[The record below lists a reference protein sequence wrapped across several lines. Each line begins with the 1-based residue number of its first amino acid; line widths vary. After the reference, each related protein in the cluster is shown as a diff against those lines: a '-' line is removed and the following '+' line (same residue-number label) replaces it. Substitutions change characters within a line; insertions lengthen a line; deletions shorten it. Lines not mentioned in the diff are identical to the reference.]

1 MHFFKLFTK
10 VVRPAALVLSLAVA
24 SAQNPDV
31 IARIASDD
39 NSAIT
44 VSTGS
49 TTLTATD
56 PRFEKAQE
64 LFVSGKTFFQQG
76 KKDQARKEFDQ
87 AIDLLLAATESAPDR
102 ARLEK
107 KLEDL
112 IDRIYRFDLEM
123 GAGELEQT
131 VFEKSPL
138 DEIREI
144 SLTVD
149 PKAKAI
155 PRLEP
160 KLSQSQLPLVLN
172 DAVQSFINYFT
183 SERGRRTLVYGF
195 KRAGRYKPMISKILA
210 EEGVPQELI
219 YLAQAESG
227 FSPRAVSYM
236 AAAGMW
242 QFITFRGQEYGLK
255 QSPWHDDRLDPEKAT
270 RAAAKHLRDL
280 FTQLGDWHLAL
291 AAYNCGP
298 MCVDAAVRRTG
309 YADYWQLRS
318 RNALPRETANYVPI
332 ILAMTI
338 IAKNPKIYGLDNL
351 EVDEP
356 LESESVPV
364 SANTGL
370 QLIADATETPLAT
383 IKEMN
388 PTFIHNVI
396 PGGLDVKVP
405 VGTAAEVS
413 TLLAKVPA
421 DKRMIWRLHRLQ
433 SGENFETVSRAYRS
447 SSSLISQ
454 ANAGLAADDVDQGQV
469 LVVPVIPQVPQVAA
483 RYYWARGKRVPA
495 VYYGA
500 RVAGRGASVPVR
512 AAVAGA
518 KKSPPAV
525 KSLVGQ
531 RKPAPNAPGIV
542 ALNHRRSR

>member
-1 MHFFKLFTK
+1 MNLFKLFSK
-10 VVRPAALVLSLAVA
+10 VVRPAVLLLSSAMAVA
-24 SAQNPDV
+24 QGTDL
-31 IARIASDD
+31 IARIAGDD

-49 TTLTATD
+49 STMSATD

-64 LFVSGKTFFQQG
+64 LFASGKALFQQG
-76 KKDQARKEFDQ
+76 KKDQARREFDQ
-87 AIDLLLAATESAPDR
+87 AIDLLLAATENAPDR

-144 SLTVD
+144 SLPVD
-149 PKAKAI
+149 PQLKANVTEQ
-155 PRLEP
+155 L

-172 DAVQSFINYFT
+172 DAVLSFINYFT

-255 QSPWHDDRLDPEKAT
+255 QSQWHDDRLDPEKAT
-270 RAAAKHLRDL
+270 RAAARHLKDL
-280 FTQLGDWHLAL
+280 YNQLGDWHLAL
-291 AAYNCGP
+291 AGYNCGP
-298 MCVDAAVRRTG
+298 MCVDSAVRRTG

-332 ILAMTI
+332 ILAMAI
-338 IAKNPKIYGLDNL
+338 IGKNPKIYGLDQL
-351 EVDEP
+351 EVDAP
-356 LESESVPV
+356 VESESVAID
-364 SANTGL
+364 ANTGL

-396 PGGLDVKVP
+396 PRGLEVKVP
-405 VGTAAEVS
+405 MGTGAEVN

-421 DKRMIWRLHRLQ
+421 DKRLSWRMHKMQ
-433 SGENFETVSRAYRS
+433 AGESLESISRAYRS

-454 ANAGLAADDVDQGQV
+454 ANEGLAADEATQGQV
-469 LVVPVIPQVPQVAA
+469 LVVPVTPEVPRVAA

-495 VYYGA
+495 AYYGGQA
-500 RVAGRGASVPVR
+500 ALAKSTLTKPKAPV
-512 AAVAGA
+512 
-518 KKSPPAV
+518 AV
-525 KSLVGQ
+525 KAPVGV
-531 RKPAPNAPGIV
+531 RKAPVSSPRMV
-542 ALNHRRSR
+542 ALNSNRRTR

>member
-10 VVRPAALVLSLAVA
+10 VVRPAALLLSLGVA
-24 SAQNPDV
+24 SAQSPDV
-31 IARIASDD
+31 ISRIAGDD
-39 NSAIT
+39 HPGIT

-64 LFVSGKTFFQQG
+64 LFASGKTLFQQG
-76 KKDQARKEFDQ
+76 KKDQARREFDQ

-102 ARLEK
+102 VRLEK

-138 DEIREI
+138 DDIREI
-144 SLTVD
+144 SLPVD
-149 PKAKAI
+149 PKLRAK
-155 PRLEP
+155 PSEEL

-172 DAVQSFINYFT
+172 DSVQSFINYFT

-195 KRAGRYKPMISKILA
+195 KRAGRYKPMISKILS

-242 QFITFRGQEYGLK
+242 QFISYRGQEYGLK
-255 QSPWHDDRLDPEKAT
+255 QSQWHDDRLDPEKAT
-270 RAAAKHLRDL
+270 RAAARHLKDL

-318 RNALPRETANYVPI
+318 RNALPRETSNYVPI
-332 ILAMTI
+332 ILAMAI
-338 IAKNPKIYGLDNL
+338 IAKNPTVYGLDNL
-351 EVDEP
+351 EVDQ
-356 LESESVPV
+356 PV
-364 SANTGL
+364 ETETVAIDANTGL

-388 PTFIHNVI
+388 PTFIHNVA
-396 PGGLDVKVP
+396 PRGLDVKVP
-405 VGTAAEVS
+405 AGMAAEVS
-413 TLLAKVPA
+413 ALIAKVPA
-421 DKRMIWRLHRLQ
+421 DKRTSWRLHKLQ
-433 SGENFETVSRAYRS
+433 SGENFETVSRLFRS

-454 ANAGLAADDVDQGQV
+454 ANEGLTSDDADRGQV
-469 LVVPVIPQVPQVAA
+469 LVVPVAPEVPRVQA

-495 VYYGA
+495 TYYGGKA
-500 RVAGRGASVPVR
+500 PVKAVAKAPAKAPVVAGHK
-512 AAVAGA
+512 AAPA
-518 KKSPPAV
+518 KPSM
-525 KSLVGQ
+525 
-531 RKPAPNAPGIV
+531 V
-542 ALNHRRSR
+542 ALNNRRAR

>member
-1 MHFFKLFTK
+1 MNLFKLFSK
-10 VVRPAALVLSLAVA
+10 VLRPVALLLSSGMALAQGTDLV
-24 SAQNPDV
+24 
-31 IARIASDD
+31 ARIAGDD
-39 NSAIT
+39 NPAIT

-49 TTLTATD
+49 STMGATD

-64 LFVSGKTFFQQG
+64 LFASGKTLFQQG
-76 KKDQARKEFDQ
+76 KKDQARREFDQ
-87 AIDLLLAATESAPDR
+87 AIDLLLAATENAPDR

-144 SLTVD
+144 SLPVD
-149 PKAKAI
+149 PQLKAKVTEQ
-155 PRLEP
+155 L

-172 DAVQSFINYFT
+172 DAVLSFINYFT

-255 QSPWHDDRLDPEKAT
+255 QSQWHDDRLDPEKAT
-270 RAAAKHLRDL
+270 RAAARHLKDL
-280 FTQLGDWHLAL
+280 YNQLGDWHLAL
-291 AAYNCGP
+291 AGYNCGP
-298 MCVDAAVRRTG
+298 MCVDSAVRRTG

-332 ILAMTI
+332 ILAMAI
-338 IAKNPKIYGLDNL
+338 IGKNPKIYGLDQL
-351 EVDEP
+351 EVDAPVET
-356 LESESVPV
+356 ESVAIE
-364 SANTGL
+364 ANTGL

-396 PGGLDVKVP
+396 PRGLEVKVP
-405 VGTAAEVS
+405 LGTGADVN

-421 DKRMIWRLHRLQ
+421 DKRLIWRMHKMQ
-433 SGENFETVSRAYRS
+433 AGENLESVSRTYRS

-454 ANAGLAADDVDQGQV
+454 ANEGLAADEATQGQM
-469 LVVPVIPQVPQVAA
+469 LVVPVTPEVPRVAA

-495 VYYGA
+495 AYY
-500 RVAGRGASVPVR
+500 RGQATLAKSTLTKPKAPV
-512 AAVAGA
+512 
-518 KKSPPAV
+518 AV
-525 KSLVGQ
+525 KAPVGV
-531 RKPAPNAPGIV
+531 RKAPVSSPRMV
-542 ALNHRRSR
+542 ALNSNRRAR

>member
-1 MHFFKLFTK
+1 MIFYKLFTK
-10 VVRPAALVLSLAVA
+10 VVRPAALLLAIGVA
-24 SAQNPDV
+24 GAQNPDV
-31 IARIASDD
+31 IARITSDD
-39 NSAIT
+39 NSGIT

-49 TTLTATD
+49 TSLTSTD

-64 LFVSGKTFFQQG
+64 LFASGKTLFQQG
-76 KKDQARKEFDQ
+76 KKDAARREFDQ

-138 DEIREI
+138 DDIREI
-144 SLTVD
+144 TLPVD
-149 PKAKAI
+149 PKLKT
-155 PRLEP
+155 PLREEL

-172 DAVQSFINYFT
+172 DSVQSFINYFT

-242 QFITFRGQEYGLK
+242 QFITFRGREYGLN
-255 QSPWHDDRLDPEKAT
+255 QSQWHDDRLDPEKAT
-270 RAAAKHLRDL
+270 RAAAKHLKDL

-298 MCVDAAVRRTG
+298 MCVDSAVRRTG
-309 YADYWQLRS
+309 YADYWQLRA

-338 IAKNPKIYGLDNL
+338 IAKNPKIYGLENL
-351 EVDEP
+351 EVDAP
-356 LESESVPV
+356 LESQGVAID
-364 SANTGL
+364 ANTGL

-388 PTFIHNVI
+388 PTFIHNVV
-396 PGGLDVKVP
+396 PRGLEVKVP
-405 VGTAAEVS
+405 VGTADEVTS
-413 TLLAKVPA
+413 ALAKVPA
-421 DKRMIWRLHRLQ
+421 EQRTTWRIHRLQ
-433 SGENFETVSRAYRS
+433 SGESFDSVSRVYRS

-454 ANAGLAADDVDQGQV
+454 ANAGLAADDAVSGQ
-469 LVVPVIPQVPQVAA
+469 LLVIPVTPEVPRAAA

-495 VYYGA
+495 SYYGRAAFAA
-500 RVAGRGASVPVR
+500 RAKVPVAKGKV
-512 AAVAGA
+512 AAVSQRKPVA
-518 KKSPPAV
+518 KPAA
-525 KSLVGQ
+525 KSLV
-531 RKPAPNAPGIV
+531 
-542 ALNHRRSR
+542 ALNRRAR

>member
-1 MHFFKLFTK
+1 MQFFKLFTK
-10 VVRPAALVLSLAVA
+10 VIRPAALVLSLAVA

-39 NSAIT
+39 NSAVT

-49 TTLTATD
+49 ATFTSTD

-64 LFVSGKTFFQQG
+64 LFASGKTFFQQG

-149 PKAKAI
+149 PKAK
-155 PRLEP
+155 PKPSDVP

-172 DAVQSFINYFT
+172 DSVQSFINYFT

-318 RNALPRETANYVPI
+318 RHALPRETANYVPI

-356 LESESVPV
+356 LESESVAV
-364 SANTGL
+364 DANTGL

-388 PTFIHNVI
+388 PSFIHNVI
-396 PGGLDVKVP
+396 PRGLDVKVP
-405 VGTAAEVS
+405 VGTSSEVS

-421 DKRMIWRLHRLQ
+421 DKRMIWRLHRWQ
-433 SGENFETVSRAYRS
+433 PGENFESVSRVYRS

-454 ANAGLAADDVDQGQV
+454 ANEGLAADDVDRGQV
-469 LVVPVIPQVPQVAA
+469 LVVPVIPEAPRVAA

-495 VYYGA
+495 GY
-500 RVAGRGASVPVR
+500 RGG
-512 AAVAGA
+512 AVAARTSSPAVKA
-518 KKSPPAV
+518 KKSPVAAKP
-525 KSLVGQ
+525 LIGQ
-531 RKPAPNAPGIV
+531 RKPTASAPGIV

>member
-1 MHFFKLFTK
+1 MIFYKLFTK
-10 VVRPAALVLSLAVA
+10 VVRPAALLLAIGVA

-31 IARIASDD
+31 IARITSDD
-39 NSAIT
+39 NSGIT

-49 TTLTATD
+49 TALTSTD

-64 LFVSGKTFFQQG
+64 LFTSGKTLFQQG
-76 KKDQARKEFDQ
+76 KKDAARREFDQ

-138 DEIREI
+138 DDIREI
-144 SLTVD
+144 TLPVD
-149 PKAKAI
+149 PKLRTPLAEE
-155 PRLEP
+155 L

-172 DAVQSFINYFT
+172 DSVQSFINYFT

-242 QFITFRGQEYGLK
+242 QFITFRGREYGLN
-255 QSPWHDDRLDPEKAT
+255 QSQWHDDRLDPEKAT

-298 MCVDAAVRRTG
+298 MCVDSAVRRTG
-309 YADYWQLRS
+309 YADYWQLRA

-338 IAKNPKIYGLDNL
+338 IAKNPKIYGLENL
-351 EVDEP
+351 EVDAP
-356 LESESVPV
+356 IESEGVAID
-364 SANTGL
+364 ANTGL

-388 PTFIHNVI
+388 PTFIHNVV
-396 PGGLDVKVP
+396 PRGLEVKVP
-405 VGTAAEVS
+405 VGAADEVTAA
-413 TLLAKVPA
+413 LAKVPA
-421 DKRMIWRLHRLQ
+421 EQRTTWRVHRLQ
-433 SGENFETVSRAYRS
+433 SGESFDSVSRVYRS

-454 ANAGLAADDVDQGQV
+454 ANAGLAADDAVSGQM
-469 LVVPVIPQVPQVAA
+469 LVIPVTPEVPRAAA

-495 VYYGA
+495 SYYG
-500 RVAGRGASVPVR
+500 R
-512 AAVAGA
+512 AAFAARAKASATKGKVTVA
-518 KKSPPAV
+518 S
-525 KSLVGQ
+525 Q
-531 RKPAPNAPGIV
+531 RKPVAKPAKPGLV
-542 ALNHRRSR
+542 ALNRRAR

>member
-1 MHFFKLFTK
+1 MHFNQLFTK
-10 VVRPAALVLSLAVA
+10 VARTAAMLLCFGVA
-24 SAQNPDV
+24 SAQNSDV
-31 IARIASDD
+31 IARIAGDD
-39 NSAIT
+39 HSAIT

-49 TTLTATD
+49 TSLTATD

-64 LFVSGKTFFQQG
+64 LFASGKTLFQQG
-76 KKDQARKEFDQ
+76 KKDQARREFDQ

-138 DEIREI
+138 DDIREI
-144 SLTVD
+144 ALPTE
-149 PKAKAI
+149 PKAKAK
-155 PRLEP
+155 PTEELA
-160 KLSQSQLPLVLN
+160 LGQSQLPLVLN

-242 QFITFRGQEYGLK
+242 QFITFRGREYGLN
-255 QSPWHDDRLDPEKAT
+255 QSQWHDDRLDPEKAT
-270 RAAAKHLRDL
+270 RAAAKHLKDL
-280 FTQLGDWHLAL
+280 YVQLGDWHLAL

-298 MCVDAAVRRTG
+298 MCVDSAVRRTG
-309 YADYWQLRS
+309 YADYWQLRA

-338 IAKNPKIYGLDNL
+338 IAKNPKTYGLEDL
-351 EVDEP
+351 EVDQP
-356 LESESVPV
+356 LEAEKVSVD
-364 SANTGL
+364 ANTGL

-396 PGGLDVKVP
+396 PRGLEVRVP
-405 VGTAAEVS
+405 VGKGEEVAS
-413 TLLAKVPA
+413 LLAKVPA
-421 DKRMIWRLHRLQ
+421 DKRSVWRLHRLQ
-433 SGENFETVSRAYRS
+433 AGESFETVSRTYRS

-454 ANAGLAADDVDQGQV
+454 ANEGLAADDATNGQV
-469 LVVPVIPQVPQVAA
+469 LVVPVSPEVPRAAA

-495 VYYGA
+495 SQYGG
-500 RVAGRGASVPVR
+500 RV
-512 AAVAGA
+512 
-518 KKSPPAV
+518 AV
-525 KSLVGQ
+525 KSAASRSKAKSTVGS
-531 RKPAPNAPGIV
+531 KTASHKAGTV
-542 ALNHRRSR
+542 ALSNRRSR

>member
-1 MHFFKLFTK
+1 MQFFKLFTK
-10 VVRPAALVLSLAVA
+10 VVRPAALVLSLAA
-24 SAQNPDV
+24 ARAQNPDV

-39 NSAIT
+39 NSTIT

-87 AIDLLLAATESAPDR
+87 AIDLLLAATERAPDR

-155 PRLEP
+155 ARLEP
-160 KLSQSQLPLVLN
+160 KLSQSQLPLVMN

-255 QSPWHDDRLDPEKAT
+255 QSQWHDDRLDPEKAT

-309 YADYWQLRS
+309 YADYWQLRA

-338 IAKNPKIYGLDNL
+338 IAKNPRIYGLDNL

-356 LESESVPV
+356 LESESVAV
-364 SANTGL
+364 SSNTGL

-388 PTFIHNVI
+388 PKFIHNVI

-405 VGTAAEVS
+405 VGTATEVS

-421 DKRMIWRLHRLQ
+421 DKRMIWRLHRLH
-433 SGENFETVSRAYRS
+433 SGENFETVSRVYRS

-454 ANAGLAADDVDQGQV
+454 ANDGLAADDVDQGQV

-495 VYYGA
+495 VYYGG
-500 RVAGRGASVPVR
+500 RVAGRGVPVKAA
-512 AAVAGA
+512 AAVARKG
-518 KKSPPAV
+518 PVAV
-525 KSLVGQ
+525 RSLVGQ
-531 RKPAPNAPGIV
+531 RKPAPNASGIV
-542 ALNHRRSR
+542 ALNQRRSR

>member
-1 MHFFKLFTK
+1 MNFFKRFTHAI
-10 VVRPAALVLSLAVA
+10 RPVAVLLSLGVA

-31 IARIASDD
+31 IARIAGDD
-39 NSAIT
+39 NSALT

-49 TTLTATD
+49 TTLTASD
-56 PRFEKAQE
+56 PRFEKAQQ
-64 LFVSGKTFFQQG
+64 LFDSGKTLFQQG
-76 KKDQARKEFDQ
+76 KKDQARREFDQ
-87 AIDLLLAATESAPDR
+87 AIDLLLAATENAPDR

-144 SLTVD
+144 SL
-149 PKAKAI
+149 PAEKAKVETKPASE
-155 PRLEP
+155 LT
-160 KLSQSQLPLVLN
+160 LSQSQLPLVLN
-172 DAVQSFINYFT
+172 EPVQSFINYFT

-195 KRAGRYKPMISKILA
+195 KRAGRYKPMVSKILA

-242 QFITFRGQEYGLK
+242 QFMTFRGREYGLN
-255 QSPWHDDRLDPEKAT
+255 QSQWHDDRLDPEKAT
-270 RAAAKHLRDL
+270 RAAAKHLKDL
-280 FTQLGDWHLAL
+280 FIQTGDWHLAL

-309 YADYWQLRS
+309 YADYWQLRA

-338 IAKNPKIYGLDNL
+338 IAKNPKTYGLDNL

-356 LESESVPV
+356 IDTEKVV
-364 SANTGL
+364 VDANTGL

-383 IKEMN
+383 IKELN
-388 PTFIHNVI
+388 PTFIHNVV
-396 PGGLDVKVP
+396 PRGLDVKVP
-405 VGTAAEVS
+405 VGHGAELNA
-413 TLLAKVPA
+413 LLAKVPA
-421 DKRMIWRLHRLQ
+421 DKRVVWRLHRLQ
-433 SGENFETVSRAYRS
+433 SGESFETVSRTFRTTSA
-447 SSSLISQ
+447 LLSQ
-454 ANAGLAADDVDQGQV
+454 ANEGLAADDATSGQV
-469 LVVPVIPQVPQVAA
+469 LVVPVAPEVPRPAA
-483 RYYWARGKRVPA
+483 RYYWARGKRVAAPYYGGRPA
-495 VYYGA
+495 V
-500 RVAGRGASVPVR
+500 RTVASRTNAH
-512 AAVAGA
+512 A
-518 KKSPPAV
+518 
-525 KSLVGQ
+525 
-531 RKPAPNAPGIV
+531 KPAAKAAPVAVRKAATKSSMV
-542 ALNHRRSR
+542 ALNNRRAR

>member
-1 MHFFKLFTK
+1 LNFNRLFTK
-10 VVRPAALVLSLAVA
+10 IVRPAALAISLGVA
-24 SAQNPDV
+24 AAQNPDV
-31 IARIASDD
+31 IARIAGDD
-39 NSAIT
+39 HPGIS

-49 TTLTATD
+49 TTLTASD
-56 PRFEKAQE
+56 PRFEKAQD
-64 LFVSGKTFFQQG
+64 LFTSGKALFQQG
-76 KKDQARKEFDQ
+76 KKDQARREFDQ

-138 DEIREI
+138 DDIREI
-144 SLTVD
+144 SLAGE
-149 PKAKAI
+149 PKTQ
-155 PRLEP
+155 PNPTEEL

-172 DAVQSFINYFT
+172 SSVQSFINYFT

-210 EEGVPQELI
+210 EEGVPQELL

-242 QFITFRGQEYGLK
+242 QFMAFRGREYGLN
-255 QSPWHDDRLDPEKAT
+255 QSQWHDDRLDPEKAT
-270 RAAAKHLRDL
+270 RAAAKHLKDL
-280 FTQLGDWHLAL
+280 YTQLGDWHLAL

-309 YADYWQLRS
+309 YADYWQLRA

-338 IAKNPKIYGLDNL
+338 IAKNPKFYGIDNL

-356 LESESVPV
+356 LETEKVEV
-364 SANTGL
+364 DANTGL

-388 PTFIHNVI
+388 PSFIHNVI
-396 PGGLDVKVP
+396 PRGIDVKVP
-405 VGTAAEVS
+405 AGKAAEVA

-421 DKRMIWRLHRLQ
+421 EKRTVWRLHRLQ
-433 SGENFETVSRAYRS
+433 SGENFETVSRVYRS
-447 SSSLISQ
+447 STSQISQ
-454 ANAGLAADDVDQGQV
+454 ANDGLVSDDASQGQV
-469 LVVPVIPQVPQVAA
+469 LVVPVTPEVPRVPA
-483 RYYWARGKRVPA
+483 RYYWARGKRVPVTKGGKSAKTA
-495 VYYGA
+495 VA
-500 RVAGRGASVPVR
+500 VKASKAPVR
-512 AAVAGA
+512 KAAAT
-518 KKSPPAV
+518 
-525 KSLVGQ
+525 
-531 RKPAPNAPGIV
+531 KPGMV
-542 ALNHRRSR
+542 ALTNRRAR

>member
-1 MHFFKLFTK
+1 M
-10 VVRPAALVLSLAVA
+10 AL
-24 SAQNPDV
+24 AQSTDL
-31 IARIASDD
+31 IARIASED
-39 NSAIT
+39 SPTIT

-49 TTLTATD
+49 SSMTAAD

-64 LFVSGKTFFQQG
+64 LFASGKALFQQG
-76 KKDQARKEFDQ
+76 KKDQARREFDQ

-144 SLTVD
+144 TLPLD
-149 PKAKAI
+149 PKLKAKVTEE
-155 PRLEP
+155 L

-172 DAVQSFINYFT
+172 DAVLSFINYFT

-255 QSPWHDDRLDPEKAT
+255 QSQFHDDRLDPEKAT
-270 RAAAKHLRDL
+270 RAAARHLKDL

-298 MCVDAAVRRTG
+298 MCVDSAVRRTG

-338 IAKNPKIYGLDNL
+338 IAKNPKIYGLDKL

-356 LESESVPV
+356 LETEAVPLD
-364 SANTGL
+364 ANTGL
-370 QLIADATETPLAT
+370 QLIADVTDTPLAT
-383 IKEMN
+383 LKEMN
-388 PTFIHNVI
+388 PAYIHNVI
-396 PGGLDVKVP
+396 PRGLDVKVP
-405 VGTAAEVS
+405 VGTAKDVS
-413 TLLAKVPA
+413 TLIAKVPA
-421 DKRMIWRLHRLQ
+421 DKRTLWRMHRMQ
-433 SGENFETVSRAYRS
+433 AGETLDSVSRTFRS
-447 SSSLISQ
+447 SQSLISQ
-454 ANAGLAADDVDQGQV
+454 ANDGLSPDDATPGQM
-469 LVVPVIPQVPQVAA
+469 LVVPTAPEVPRAVPA
-483 RYYWARGKRVPA
+483 RYYWARGKRA
-495 VYYGA
+495 T
-500 RVAGRGASVPVR
+500 
-512 AAVAGA
+512 
-518 KKSPPAV
+518 PPAYV
-525 KSLVGQ
+525 ARFAPAKGKVAAAKAPVAAK
-531 RKPAPNAPGIV
+531 RPAAPAPRMV
-542 ALNHRRSR
+542 AMTARRR

>member
-1 MHFFKLFTK
+1 LQFFKLFTK
-10 VVRPAALVLSLAVA
+10 VVRPAALLLSSGIAF
-24 SAQNPDV
+24 AQSPDV
-31 IARIASDD
+31 IARIAGDD
-39 NSAIT
+39 NASIT

-49 TTLTATD
+49 STLTSTD

-64 LFVSGKTFFQQG
+64 LFASGKTLFQQG
-76 KKDQARKEFDQ
+76 KKEQARREFDQ
-87 AIDLLLAATESAPDR
+87 AIDLLLAATEKAPDR

-144 SLTVD
+144 SLPVD
-149 PKAKAI
+149 P
-155 PRLEP
+155 RLKTKVTEDL

-172 DAVQSFINYFT
+172 DAVLSFINYFT
-183 SERGRRTLVYGF
+183 SERGRRTLIYGF

-255 QSPWHDDRLDPEKAT
+255 QSQWHDDRLDPEKAT
-270 RAAAKHLRDL
+270 RAAARHLKDL
-280 FTQLGDWHLAL
+280 YTQLGDWHLAL

-298 MCVDAAVRRTG
+298 MCVDSAVRRTG

-338 IAKNPKIYGLDNL
+338 IAKNPKIYGIDKL

-356 LESESVPV
+356 VETEAVAV
-364 SANTGL
+364 DANTGL

-383 IKEMN
+383 IKELN

-396 PGGLDVKVP
+396 PAGLEVKVP
-405 VGTAAEVS
+405 LGTATGVGGWLS
-413 TLLAKVPA
+413 KVPA
-421 DKRMIWRLHRLQ
+421 DKRLLWRLHKLQ
-433 SGENFETVSRAYRS
+433 AGETLESVSRTYRS
-447 SSSLISQ
+447 STSLIGQ
-454 ANAGLAADDVDQGQV
+454 ANAGLTADDATQGQV
-469 LVVPVIPQVPQVAA
+469 VVVPVVPEVPRVAA
-483 RYYWARGKRVPA
+483 RFYWARGKRVPA

-500 RVAGRGASVPVR
+500 RSGNAKPALAKGKGPVK
-512 AAVAGA
+512 AVA
-518 KKSPPAV
+518 PAV
-525 KSLVGQ
+525 GA
-531 RKPAPNAPGIV
+531 RKPAVTTRIV
-542 ALNHRRSR
+542 ALDTRRR

>member
-1 MHFFKLFTK
+1 MQFFKLFTK
-10 VVRPAALVLSLAVA
+10 VVQPAVLLLSSGMAF
-24 SAQNPDV
+24 AQSHDV
-31 IARIASDD
+31 IARIAGDD
-39 NSAIT
+39 NPSIT
-44 VSTGS
+44 VSAGS
-49 TTLTATD
+49 TTLTSTD

-64 LFVSGKTFFQQG
+64 LFASGKALFQQG
-76 KKDQARKEFDQ
+76 KKDQARREFDQ
-87 AIDLLLAATESAPDR
+87 AIDLLLAATEKAPDR
-102 ARLEK
+102 AQLEK

-131 VFEKSPL
+131 VFETSPL

-144 SLTVD
+144 SLPAD
-149 PKAKAI
+149 PQLKTKVTEA
-155 PRLEP
+155 L
-160 KLSQSQLPLVLN
+160 KLSQSHLPLVLN
-172 DAVQSFINYFT
+172 DSVLSFINYFT
-183 SERGRRTLVYGF
+183 SERGRRTLIYGF

-255 QSPWHDDRLDPEKAT
+255 QSQWHDDRLDPEKAT
-270 RAAAKHLRDL
+270 RAAARHLKDL
-280 FTQLGDWHLAL
+280 YTQLGDWHLAL

-298 MCVDAAVRRTG
+298 MCVDSAVRRTG
-309 YADYWQLRS
+309 YADYWKLRS

-338 IAKNPKIYGLDNL
+338 IAKNPKIYGIDKL

-356 LESESVPV
+356 VETEAVAV
-364 SANTGL
+364 DANTGL

-383 IKEMN
+383 IKELN

-396 PGGLDVKVP
+396 PAGLDVKVP
-405 VGTAAEVS
+405 AGTAAGVS
-413 TLLAKVPA
+413 GLLSKVPA
-421 DKRMIWRLHRLQ
+421 DKRLLWRMHKLQ
-433 SGENFETVSRAYRS
+433 AGETLDSVSRTYRS

-454 ANAGLAADDVDQGQV
+454 ANDGLTADDATQGQV
-469 LVVPVIPQVPQVAA
+469 VVVPVISAVPRTAA
-483 RYYWARGKRVPA
+483 RFYWARGKSVPS

-500 RVAGRGASVPVR
+500 RAAKPAAAGKGKAPA
-512 AAVAGA
+512 AAVA
-518 KKSPPAV
+518 
-525 KSLVGQ
+525 
-531 RKPAPNAPGIV
+531 RKPVATTRIV
-542 ALNHRRSR
+542 ALNSRRR

>member
-1 MHFFKLFTK
+1 MAF
-10 VVRPAALVLSLAVA
+10 
-24 SAQNPDV
+24 AQSQDV
-31 IARIASDD
+31 IARIAGDD
-39 NSAIT
+39 NASIT

-49 TTLTATD
+49 STLTSTD

-64 LFVSGKTFFQQG
+64 LFTSGKTFFQQG
-76 KKDQARKEFDQ
+76 KKEQARREFDQ
-87 AIDLLLAATESAPDR
+87 AIDLLLAATEKAPDR

-144 SLTVD
+144 SLPAD
-149 PKAKAI
+149 PQLKTKVTED
-155 PRLEP
+155 L

-172 DAVQSFINYFT
+172 DAVLSFINYFT
-183 SERGRRTLVYGF
+183 SERGRRTLIYGF

-255 QSPWHDDRLDPEKAT
+255 QSQWHDDRLDPEKAT
-270 RAAAKHLRDL
+270 RAAARHLKDL
-280 FTQLGDWHLAL
+280 YTHLGDWHLAL

-298 MCVDAAVRRTG
+298 MCVDSAVRRTG

-338 IAKNPKIYGLDNL
+338 IAKNPKIYGIDKL

-356 LESESVPV
+356 VETEAVAV
-364 SANTGL
+364 DANTGL

-396 PGGLDVKVP
+396 PAGLEVKVP
-405 VGTAAEVS
+405 LGTATGVS
-413 TLLAKVPA
+413 GLLSKVPA
-421 DKRMIWRLHRLQ
+421 DKRMLWRVHKLQ
-433 SGENFETVSRAYRS
+433 AGETLESVGRTYRS
-447 SSSLISQ
+447 STTLIGQ
-454 ANAGLAADDVDQGQV
+454 ANDGLTADDATQGQV
-469 LVVPVIPQVPQVAA
+469 VVVPVVPEVPRVAA
-483 RYYWARGKRVPA
+483 RFYWARGKRVPA

-500 RVAGRGASVPVR
+500 RAGYAKTAVAKGKVPVK
-512 AAVAGA
+512 AAV
-518 KKSPPAV
+518 PPATV
-525 KSLVGQ
+525 
-531 RKPAPNAPGIV
+531 RKPVATTRIV
-542 ALNHRRSR
+542 ALNTRRR

>member
-1 MHFFKLFTK
+1 MNLFKLFSK
-10 VVRPAALVLSLAVA
+10 VVRPAVLLLSSGMAVA
-24 SAQNPDV
+24 QGTDL
-31 IARIASDD
+31 IARIAGDD

-49 TTLTATD
+49 STMSATD

-64 LFVSGKTFFQQG
+64 LFASGKALFQQG
-76 KKDQARKEFDQ
+76 KKDQARREFDQ
-87 AIDLLLAATESAPDR
+87 AIDLLLAATENAPDR

-144 SLTVD
+144 SLPVD
-149 PKAKAI
+149 PQLKANVTEQ
-155 PRLEP
+155 L

-172 DAVQSFINYFT
+172 DAVLSFINYFT

-255 QSPWHDDRLDPEKAT
+255 QSQWHDDRLDPEKAT
-270 RAAAKHLRDL
+270 RAAARHLKDL
-280 FTQLGDWHLAL
+280 YNQLGDWHLAL
-291 AAYNCGP
+291 AGYNCGP
-298 MCVDAAVRRTG
+298 MCVDSAVRRTG

-332 ILAMTI
+332 ILAMAI
-338 IAKNPKIYGLDNL
+338 IGKNPKIYGLDQL
-351 EVDEP
+351 EVDAP
-356 LESESVPV
+356 VESESVAID
-364 SANTGL
+364 ANTGL

-396 PGGLDVKVP
+396 PRGLEVKVP
-405 VGTAAEVS
+405 MGTGAEVN

-421 DKRMIWRLHRLQ
+421 DKRLSWRMHKMQ
-433 SGENFETVSRAYRS
+433 AGESLESISRAYRS

-454 ANAGLAADDVDQGQV
+454 ANEGLAADEATQGQV
-469 LVVPVIPQVPQVAA
+469 LVVPVTPEVPRVAA

-495 VYYGA
+495 AYYGGQA
-500 RVAGRGASVPVR
+500 ALAKSTLTKPKAPV
-512 AAVAGA
+512 
-518 KKSPPAV
+518 AV
-525 KSLVGQ
+525 KAPVGV
-531 RKPAPNAPGIV
+531 RKAPVSSPRMV
-542 ALNHRRSR
+542 ALNSNRRTR

>member
-1 MHFFKLFTK
+1 MISYQLFTK
-10 VVRPAALVLSLAVA
+10 VIRPAALLLALGVA
-24 SAQNPDV
+24 NAQGPDV
-31 IARIASDD
+31 ISRIHTDD
-39 NSAIT
+39 DTGVT
-44 VSTGS
+44 VSTGVS
-49 TTLTATD
+49 GTGLTATD

-64 LFVSGKTFFQQG
+64 LFASGKTLFQQG
-76 KKDQARKEFDQ
+76 KKDAARREFDQ
-87 AIDLLLAATESAPDR
+87 AIDLLLAATENGSDR
-102 ARLEK
+102 SRLEK

-138 DEIREI
+138 DDIREI
-144 SLTVD
+144 SLPVD
-149 PKAKAI
+149 PKLKTPQAEEL
-155 PRLEP
+155 R
-160 KLSQSQLPLVLN
+160 LSQSQLPLVLN
-172 DAVQSFINYFT
+172 DSVQSFINYFT

-242 QFITFRGQEYGLK
+242 QFITFRGREYGLN
-255 QSPWHDDRLDPEKAT
+255 QSQWHDDRLDPEKAT
-270 RAAAKHLRDL
+270 RAAAKHLKDL
-280 FTQLGDWHLAL
+280 YTQLGDWHLAL

-298 MCVDAAVRRTG
+298 MCVDSAVRRTG
-309 YADYWQLRS
+309 YADYWQLRA

-338 IAKNPKIYGLDNL
+338 IAKNPKIYGLENL
-351 EVDEP
+351 EVDAP
-356 LESESVPV
+356 LESEAVTIE
-364 SANTGL
+364 ANTGL

-388 PTFIHNVI
+388 PTFIHNVV
-396 PGGLDVKVP
+396 PHGLQVKVP
-405 VGTAAEVS
+405 VGTAAEVA
-413 TLLAKVPA
+413 TVLAKVPA
-421 DKRMIWRLHRLQ
+421 EQRTTWRVHRLQ
-433 SGENFETVSRAYRS
+433 SGESFDSVSRVYRS

-454 ANAGLAADDVDQGQV
+454 ANAGLAADDAVSGQV
-469 LVVPVIPQVPQVAA
+469 LVIPVTPEVPRVAA

-495 VYYGA
+495 TYYG
-500 RVAGRGASVPVR
+500 R
-512 AAVAGA
+512 ALSRAKAPPAKGKVAVA
-518 KKSPPAV
+518 S
-525 KSLVGQ
+525 Q
-531 RKPAPNAPGIV
+531 RKPVGKVAAKPAPKPNLV
-542 ALNHRRSR
+542 ALNRGHR

>member
-1 MHFFKLFTK
+1 M
-10 VVRPAALVLSLAVA
+10 LVLSLGVA
-24 SAQNPDV
+24 AAQNPDV
-31 IARIASDD
+31 IARFAGDD
-39 NSAIT
+39 NSALT

-49 TTLTATD
+49 TTLTASD
-56 PRFEKAQE
+56 PRFEKAQD
-64 LFVSGKTFFQQG
+64 LFASGKSLFQQG
-76 KKDQARKEFDQ
+76 KKEQARREFDQ
-87 AIDLLLAATESAPDR
+87 AIDLLLAATEKAPDR

-144 SLTVD
+144 SLPVD
-149 PKAKAI
+149 PKLKAQ
-155 PRLEP
+155 PNALP
-160 KLSQSQLPLVLN
+160 ALGQSQLPLVLN

-195 KRAGRYKPMISKILA
+195 KRAGRYKPMISKILT

-242 QFITFRGQEYGLK
+242 QFITYRGREYGLN
-255 QSPWHDDRLDPEKAT
+255 QSQWHDDRLDPEKAT
-270 RAAAKHLRDL
+270 RAAARHLKDL
-280 FTQLGDWHLAL
+280 YNQLGDWHLAL

-309 YADYWQLRS
+309 YADYWQLRA

-338 IAKNPKIYGLDNL
+338 IAKNPKIYGIDKLD
-351 EVDEP
+351 VDEP
-356 LESESVPV
+356 LETETMPID
-364 SANTGL
+364 ANTGL
-370 QLIADATETPLAT
+370 QLIADATDTPLAT

-388 PTFIHNVI
+388 PSFIHNVI
-396 PGGLDVKVP
+396 PRGIDVKVP
-405 VGTAAEVS
+405 VGTASGVS
-413 TLLAKVPA
+413 TLLAMVPA
-421 DKRMIWRLHRLQ
+421 EKRTLWRLHKLQ
-433 SGENFETVSRAYRS
+433 SGESFETVSRLMRS

-454 ANAGLAADDVDQGQV
+454 ANRGLSPDDATQGQM
-469 LVVPVIPQVPQVAA
+469 LVVPVAAAEIARPVA
-483 RYYWARGKRVPA
+483 RYYWTRGKRVAAP
-495 VYYGA
+495 YYGLNKPA
-500 RVAGRGASVPVR
+500 LR
-512 AAVAGA
+512 AAVVTRGPV
-518 KKSPPAV
+518 KKASALSV
-525 KSLVGQ
+525 
-531 RKPAPNAPGIV
+531 RKPLSKPSMI
-542 ALNHRRSR
+542 ALNSRRAR